1 MKLTISRAR
10 APKPAK
16 FTGRNIF
23 SVAALAL
30 AVSMSSLSIAQEGGE
45 IEEVL
50 VTGSLI
56 RGTATDAET
65 NVSVYDRSALDMQN
79 SPSIVEFTKNL
90 SFSSGVDGDS
100 NQFES
105 NGTEGLANVNL
116 RGLGP
121 ARTLVLINGQR
132 QAAVPVRLTAG
143 RFVDINS
150 IPAAAIER
158 IEVLKEGAAA
168 TYGSDAVGGVVNF
181 ITRSDFE
188 GFELQGNYS
197 SIADSDGDFRLGA
210 IFGTQI
216 GDFNWV
222 TSAGY
227 RERSQLQQRD
237 RDFGTQIDGRYFP
250 FDGYSTIG
258 NPGTL
263 YAFVDSN
270 PDGQGLGFDTIVGAG
285 ADPGCEDV
293 GGLAIAP
300 PPGTLVCAFQYTQF
314 DNFVENEEHYEI
326 FSELNGTL
334 ANGDSLHLEAMYA
347 DTSVPNWA
355 TSPSY
360 PPQRIIDPVQTVFPN
375 SPAWES
381 LGNAF
386 PEYFDNLPADPD
398 YIIVRGRV
406 NGVGAAGPRTAKRE
420 YQTYRFAGS
429 LNGALTDDV
438 DYSFNV
444 AYSRTEGGYNSR
456 DASIEKTKLAYLGYG
471 GEGCG
476 ATLNP
481 DETVSANGAV
491 AGEGN
496 CQFYNPFSTALQSG
510 YFGQFVNPNYDASVA
525 NSQALQDWIDDEW
538 AVRGEN
544 ELFTA
549 DIVFQQSVDNID
561 IAYGLQYRRN
571 DVSQDVE
578 DVANINVNP
587 CRVTGYLDCENRT
600 GLHSFLA
607 AGSPYDLDQ
616 TVYAAFGEAQL
627 TLGENLDVNLG
638 MRYENYGAGS
648 DTFDPKISLQYRLS
662 DALSVR
668 ASAQTTFRAPDP
680 NQLDPSAST
689 ALAYVAQTIAFKA
702 IDTTGNPDL
711 EPESVFT
718 YNLGLV
724 YSGERLN
731 ATVDYWYFDFENP
744 IITEAYTQL
753 VVAYA
758 AGGDAK
764 MAVQSQIICQSG
776 AADGSCTAGGI
787 ERINP
792 YIVNGP
798 RLQTDGI
805 DFFVG
810 YEMDTSMPFSVG
822 LEGSYTMSNKVSDYF
837 KGDVLVAAGEET
849 AGYYNFNNTARPIPK
864 IRARAYAS
872 LDVSA
877 DINLS
882 AYVNHSGSVDDRRD
896 NLPAGVSSVDAFTT
910 VDVHLNYAF
919 NDSLSVTLSAVNAGD
934 EEPPIAYGDLMYD
947 AYNHNPLGRIIKA
960 GFKYNF

>member
-1 MKLTISRAR
+1 MTKARKGLSRKGVFALS
-10 APKPAK
+10 AIAVAL
-16 FTGRNIF
+16 F
-23 SVAALAL
+23 S
-30 AVSMSSLSIAQEGGE
+30 AQSVYSQDSNEL
-45 IEEVL
+45 EEVL

-56 RGTATDAET
+56 KGTATDAET
-65 NVSVYDRSALDMQN
+65 NVSVYDRSTMDMQN
-79 SPSIVEFTKNL
+79 SPSLVEFTKNL

-105 NGTEGLANVNL
+105 NATEGLANVNL

-132 QAAVPVRLTAG
+132 QAAVSVRLAAG

-150 IPAAAIER
+150 IPGAAIER
-158 IEVLKEGAAA
+158 IEILKEGAAA

-188 GFELQGNYS
+188 GFELQGNYA
-197 SIADSDGDFRLGA
+197 SIADSDGDYSLGA

-227 RERSQLQQRD
+227 RERSQLKQRD
-237 RDFGTQIDGRYFP
+237 RDFGTQIDGRYLP
-250 FDGYSTIG
+250 FDGFSTVG

-263 YAFVDSN
+263 YAFLDTN
-270 PDGQGLGFDTIVGAG
+270 PDGQGLGLDTIVGASP
-285 ADPGCEDV
+285 DPGCTDV
-293 GGLAIAP
+293 GGVVFGGAC
-300 PPGTLVCAFQYTQF
+300 TFQYTQF
-314 DNFVENEEHYEI
+314 DNFVENEKHYEI
-326 FSELNGTL
+326 FSEINGTL
-334 ANGDSLHLEAMYA
+334 GNGSTLHLEAMYA
-347 DTSVPNWA
+347 DTDVPNWA
-355 TSPSY
+355 TSPAY
-360 PPQRIIDPVQTVFPN
+360 PPQRIIDPVQTVFPD
-375 SPAWES
+375 SPAWQS
-381 LGNAF
+381 LAAAF
-386 PEYFDNLPADPD
+386 PGYFDALPADPS

-406 NGVGAAGPRTAKRE
+406 NGVGASGPRTAPRE
-420 YQTYRFAGS
+420 HQTYRFAGS
-429 LNGALTDDV
+429 LSGAVNDEV
-438 DYSFNV
+438 DYTVNM
-444 AYSRTEGGYNSR
+444 AYSRTKGGYTSR

-491 AGEGN
+491 AGQGN
-496 CQFYNPFSTALQSG
+496 CQYFNPFSTAIESG

-538 AVRGEN
+538 DVRGKN

-549 DIVFQQSVDNID
+549 DVVFQQSFDGAD
-561 IAYGLQYRRN
+561 IAYGVQYRRN
-571 DVSQDVE
+571 DVSQGVD
-578 DVANINVNP
+578 DIANINVNP
-587 CRVTGYLDCENRT
+587 CRVTGYMDCENRT

-607 AGSPYDLDQ
+607 AGSPYSLDQ
-616 TVYAAFGEAQL
+616 TVYAAFAEASL
-627 TLGENLDVNLG
+627 SVGENLDANIG
-638 MRYENYGAGS
+638 IRYENYGSGS
-648 DTFDPKISLQYRLS
+648 DTVDPKVSLQYRFN
-662 DALSVR
+662 DAFSLR

-711 EPESVFT
+711 DPESVFT
-718 YNLGLV
+718 YNVGLV
-724 YSGERLN
+724 LSTDSFN
-731 ATVDYWYFDFENP
+731 ATLDYWYFDFDNP

-753 VVAYA
+753 AAAYA
-758 AGGDAK
+758 AGGDAQA
-764 MAVQSQIICQSG
+764 AVQSQITCQGGG
-776 AADGSCTAGGI
+776 AAGSCAASGI

-810 YEMDTSMPFSVG
+810 YEFDAGMPVSMGV
-822 LEGSYTMSNKVSDYF
+822 EGSYTLSNKVADYF
-837 KGDVLVAAGEET
+837 KGDVLIAAGEET

-864 IRARAYAS
+864 LRARAFATMGVTS
-872 LDVSA
+872 DMSVSA
-877 DINLS
+877 YL
-882 AYVNHSGSVDDRRD
+882 NHSGSVDDRRT
-896 NLPAGVSSVDAFTT
+896 NLPEGVNSVDAFTT
-910 VDVHLNYAF
+910 VDLHLNYDVNENLA
-919 NDSLSVTLSAVNAGD
+919 VTVSAINAGD

>member
-1 MKLTISRAR
+1 MKRIS
-10 APKPAK
+10 PACLGGK
-16 FTGRNIF
+16 VLPFAMGLLSINLILANT
-23 SVAALAL
+23 ALA
-30 AVSMSSLSIAQEGGE
+30 QNDNEQ
-45 IEEVL
+45 IEEV
-50 VTGSLI
+50 VITGSLI

-65 NVSVYDRSALDMQN
+65 NVSVYSRSMMDMQN
-79 SPSIVEFTKNL
+79 SPSLVEFTKNL

-105 NGTEGLANVNL
+105 NATEGLANVNL

-121 ARTLVLINGQR
+121 ARTLVLMNGQR

-210 IFGTQI
+210 IFGTQL
-216 GDFNWV
+216 GDFDWV

-227 RERSQLQQRD
+227 RERSQLRQRD
-237 RDFGTQIDGRYFP
+237 RDFATRLDGEYFP
-250 FDGYSTIG
+250 FDGFSTIG

-263 YAFVDSN
+263 YAFLDTN
-270 PDGQGLGFDTIVGAG
+270 PEGQGLGSDTIIGAG
-285 ADPGCEDV
+285 ADPGCADV
-293 GGLAIAP
+293 GGLAVAGI
-300 PPGTLVCAFQYTQF
+300 CAFQYTQF
-314 DNFVENEEHYEI
+314 DNFVENEEHFEV

-334 ANGDSLHLEAMYA
+334 GNGSTLHLEAMYA

-381 LGNAF
+381 LGAVF
-386 PEYFDNLPADPD
+386 PEYFENLPADPD

-406 NGVGAAGPRTAKRE
+406 NGVGATGPRTALRE

-429 LNGALTDDV
+429 LSGAISDDTDYTV
-438 DYSFNV
+438 NM

-456 DASIEKTKLAYLGYG
+456 DASIEKTRLAYLGYG

-481 DETVSANGAV
+481 DETVSPNGAV
-491 AGEGN
+491 AGQGG
-496 CQFYNPFSTALQSG
+496 CQYFNPFSTGIQSG
-510 YFGQFVNPNYDASVA
+510 YFGQYVNPNYDASVA

-538 AVRGEN
+538 EVRGEN

-549 DIVFQQSVDNID
+549 DVVFQQSFDTVDV
-561 IAYGLQYRRN
+561 AYGLQYRRN
-571 DVSQDVE
+571 DVSQVVGDLGNV
-578 DVANINVNP
+578 NVNP
-587 CRVTGYLDCENRT
+587 CRVSGYTGCTSRT

-607 AGSPYDLDQ
+607 ATSPYDLDQ

-638 MRYENYGAGS
+638 MRYENYGSGS
-648 DTFDPKISLQYRLS
+648 DTFDPKVALQYRLT
-662 DALSVR
+662 DALSLR

-689 ALAYVAQTIAFKA
+689 ALAYVSQAIAFKA
-702 IDTTGNPDL
+702 IDTTGSPDL

-724 YSGERLN
+724 YSGERLS
-731 ATVDYWYFDFENP
+731 ATIDYWYFDFENP

-753 VVAYA
+753 MAAYA

-764 MAVQSQIICQSG
+764 MAVQNQIICQSG
-776 AADGSCTAGGI
+776 VADGSCSAGGV

-792 YIVNGP
+792 FIINGP

-810 YEMDTSMPFSVG
+810 YDTDMGSMPLSLG
-822 LEGSYTMSNKVSDYF
+822 MEGSYTMSNKVSDYF
-837 KGDVLVAAGEET
+837 KGDTLVAAAEET
-849 AGYYNFNNTARPIPK
+849 AGYYNFNNTARPIPE

-872 LDVSA
+872 LDMTA
-877 DINLS
+877 DLNLS
-882 AYVNHSGSVDDRRD
+882 AYVNHSGSVDDRRT

-910 VDVHLNYAF
+910 IDVHLNYAF
-919 NDSLSVTLSAVNAGD
+919 SDDILLTLSAVNAAD
-934 EEPPIAYGDLMYD
+934 EEPPIAFGDLMYD

-960 GFKYNF
+960 GFKYAF

>member
-1 MKLTISRAR
+1 MTKARKGLSRNGVFALS
-10 APKPAK
+10 AIAVAL
-16 FTGRNIF
+16 F
-23 SVAALAL
+23 S
-30 AVSMSSLSIAQEGGE
+30 AQSVYSQDSNEL
-45 IEEVL
+45 EEVL

-56 RGTATDAET
+56 KGTATDAET
-65 NVSVYDRSALDMQN
+65 NVSVYDRSTMDMQN
-79 SPSIVEFTKNL
+79 SPSLVEFTKNL

-105 NGTEGLANVNL
+105 NATEGLANVNL

-132 QAAVPVRLTAG
+132 QAAVPVRLAAG

-150 IPAAAIER
+150 IPGAAIER
-158 IEVLKEGAAA
+158 IEILKEGAAA

-188 GFELQGNYS
+188 GFELQGNYA
-197 SIADSDGDFRLGA
+197 SIADSDGDYSLGA

-222 TSAGY
+222 ASAGY
-227 RERSQLQQRD
+227 RERSQLKQRD
-237 RDFGTQIDGRYFP
+237 RDFGTQLDGRYLP
-250 FDGYSTIG
+250 FDGFSTIG

-263 YAFVDSN
+263 YPFLDTN
-270 PDGQGLGFDTIVGAG
+270 PNGQGIGIDTIIGG
-285 ADPGCEDV
+285 GPDPGCTDV
-293 GGLAIAP
+293 GGVVAGGAC
-300 PPGTLVCAFQYTQF
+300 TFQYTQF
-314 DNFVENEEHYEI
+314 DNFVENEKHYEI
-326 FSELNGTL
+326 FSEINGTL
-334 ANGDSLHLEAMYA
+334 ANGSTLHLEAMYA
-347 DTSVPNWA
+347 DTDVPNWA

-360 PPQRIIDPVQTVFPN
+360 PPQRIIDPVQTVFPD
-375 SPAWES
+375 SPGWQS
-381 LGNAF
+381 LEATF
-386 PEYFDNLPADPD
+386 PEYFDSLPAYPD

-406 NGVGAAGPRTAKRE
+406 NGVGASGPRTATRE

-429 LNGALTDDV
+429 LSGAVNDEV
-438 DYSFNV
+438 DYTVNM
-444 AYSRTEGGYNSR
+444 AYSRSKGGYGSR

-491 AGEGN
+491 AGQGN
-496 CQFYNPFSTALQSG
+496 CQYYNPFSTAIESG

-538 AVRGEN
+538 DVRGKN

-549 DIVFQQSVDNID
+549 DVVFQQSFDGAD
-561 IAYGLQYRRN
+561 IAYGVQYRRN
-571 DVSQDVE
+571 DVSQGVD
-578 DVANINVNP
+578 DIANINVNP
-587 CRVTGYLDCENRT
+587 CRVTGYMDCENRT

-607 AGSPYDLDQ
+607 AGSPYSLDQ
-616 TVYAAFGEAQL
+616 TVYAAFAEASL
-627 TLGENLDVNLG
+627 SVGENLDANIGV
-638 MRYENYGAGS
+638 RYENYGSGS
-648 DTFDPKISLQYRLS
+648 DTVDPKVSLQYRFS
-662 DALSVR
+662 DAFSLR

-689 ALAYVAQTIAFKA
+689 ALQYVAQTIAFKA

-711 EPESVFT
+711 DPESVFT
-718 YNLGLV
+718 YNIGLV
-724 YSGERLN
+724 LSTDNFN
-731 ATVDYWYFDFENP
+731 ATVDYWYFDFDNP

-753 VVAYA
+753 AAAYA
-758 AGGDAK
+758 AVDADDTAANRALRE
-764 MAVQSQIICQSG
+764 AVQDQITCQGG
-776 AADGSCTAGGI
+776 AAAGSCAASGI

-810 YEMDTSMPFSVG
+810 YEFDAGMPVSIGV
-822 LEGSYTMSNKVSDYF
+822 EGSYTLSNKVGDYA
-837 KGDVLVAAGEET
+837 KGDVVIAASEET

-864 IRARAYAS
+864 LRARAFATMGVTS
-872 LDVSA
+872 DMSVSA
-877 DINLS
+877 FL
-882 AYVNHSGSVDDRRD
+882 NHSGSVDDRRG
-896 NLPAGVSSVDAFTT
+896 NLPEGVNSVDAFTT
-910 VDVHLNYAF
+910 VDLHVNYDVNENLA
-919 NDSLSVTLSAVNAGD
+919 VTVSAINAGD

>member
-1 MKLTISRAR
+1 MKQSN
-10 APKPAK
+10 KV
-16 FTGRNIF
+16 IF
-23 SVAALAL
+23 CMKALPL
-30 AVSMSSLSIAQEGGE
+30 AVSLLAVTNLMTSTSLAQEGE
-45 IEEVL
+45 IEEIV

-56 RGTATDAET
+56 KGTATDAET

-132 QAAVPVRLTAG
+132 QAAVPVRLAAG

-181 ITRSDFE
+181 ITRSNFE

-227 RERSQLQQRD
+227 RERSQLRQRD
-237 RDFGTQIDGRYFP
+237 RDFGTQIDGRYLP
-250 FDGYSTIG
+250 FDGFSTIG
-258 NPGTL
+258 NPGTFYFFDL
-263 YAFVDSN
+263 DS
-270 PDGQGLGFDTIVGAG
+270 GAPNGIIG
-285 ADPGCEDV
+285 AAPDPGCTDV
-293 GGLAIAP
+293 GGVVAGGAC
-300 PPGTLVCAFQYTQF
+300 TFQYTQF

-334 ANGDSLHLEAMYA
+334 ANGDTLHLEAMYA
-347 DTSVPNWA
+347 DTLVPNWA

-360 PPQRIIDPVQTVFPN
+360 PPQRIIDPVQSVFPN
-375 SPAWES
+375 SPAWQS
-381 LGNAF
+381 LDQTF
-386 PEYFDNLPADPD
+386 PGVIPETSDFLV
-398 YIIVRGRV
+398 VRGRV
-406 NGVGAAGPRTAKRE
+406 NGVGADGPRTAKRE

-429 LNGALTDDV
+429 LNGALSDDV
-438 DYSFNV
+438 DYTLSM

-481 DETVSANGAV
+481 DETVSANGAI
-491 AGEGN
+491 AGQGS
-496 CQFYNPFSTALQSG
+496 CQFFNPFSTAIQSG

-525 NSQALQDWIDDEW
+525 NSQELQDWIDDEW

-549 DIVFQQSVDNID
+549 DVVIQQSVENID

-571 DVSQDVE
+571 DVSQGVD

-587 CRVTGYLDCENRT
+587 CRVSGYLDCDNRT

-607 AGSPYDLDQ
+607 AGAPYDLDQ

-627 TLGENLDVNLG
+627 TFGENLDINLG
-638 MRYENYGAGS
+638 MRYENYGSGS
-648 DTFDPKISLQYRLS
+648 DTFDPKVSLQYRLN

-724 YSGERLN
+724 YTGERLN

-753 VVAYA
+753 VSAYA
-758 AGGDAK
+758 AGGDAQS
-764 MAVQSQIICQSG
+764 AVQSQIICQSG
-776 AADGSCTAGGI
+776 VADGSCAASGI

-810 YEMDTSMPFSVG
+810 YEMDTGMPFSVG
-822 LEGSYTMSNKVSDYF
+822 LEGSYTMSNKVADYF
-837 KGDVLVAAGEET
+837 KGDTLIAAGEET

-872 LDVSA
+872 LDISA
-877 DINLS
+877 DMNLS

-919 NDSLSVTLSAVNAGD
+919 NESLSVTLSAVNAGD

-947 AYNHNPLGRIIKA
+947 AYNHNPLGRILKA
-960 GFKYNF
+960 GFKYAF

>member
-1 MKLTISRAR
+1 MSVLISHEPLGRAR
-10 APKPAK
+10 KK
-16 FTGRNIF
+16 TGKSRCGL
-23 SVAALAL
+23 AALTL
-30 AVSMSSLSIAQEGGE
+30 AVALSNLAIAQEDGE
-45 IEEVL
+45 IEEVV

-56 RGTATDAET
+56 KGTATDAET

-216 GDFNWV
+216 GDFDWV

-227 RERSQLQQRD
+227 RERSQLRQRD
-237 RDFGTQIDGRYFP
+237 RDFGTQIDGRYLP
-250 FDGYSTIG
+250 FDGFSTIG

-263 YAFVDSN
+263 YAFLDTN
-270 PDGQGLGFDTIVGAG
+270 PAGQGLGVDTIIGA
-285 ADPGCEDV
+285 APDPGCTDV
-293 GGLAIAP
+293 GGVVAGGAC
-300 PPGTLVCAFQYTQF
+300 TFQYTQF

-326 FSELNGTL
+326 FSEINGTL
-334 ANGDSLHLEAMYA
+334 ANGNTLHLEAMYA
-347 DTSVPNWA
+347 DTLVPNWA

-360 PPQRIIDPVQTVFPN
+360 PPQRIIDPVQTVFPD
-375 SPAWES
+375 SPGWQS

-386 PEYFDNLPADPD
+386 PEYFDALPADPD

-406 NGVGAAGPRTAKRE
+406 NGVGATGPGTAKRE

-429 LNGALTDDV
+429 LSGAVSDDL
-438 DYSFNV
+438 DYAVNV

-491 AGEGN
+491 AGQGN
-496 CQFYNPFSTALQSG
+496 CQYFNPFSTAIQSG
-510 YFGQFVNPNYDASVA
+510 YFGQFANPNYDASVA

-549 DIVFQQSVDNID
+549 DVVFQQSVENID

-571 DVSQDVE
+571 DVSQNVD

-587 CRVTGYLDCENRT
+587 CRVSGYLDCENRT

-627 TLGENLDVNLG
+627 MLGENLDVNLG
-638 MRYENYGAGS
+638 MRYENYGSGS

-718 YNLGLV
+718 YNIGLV
-724 YSGERLN
+724 YSGEQLN
-731 ATVDYWYFDFENP
+731 ATIDYWYFDFENP

-753 VVAYA
+753 VAAYA

-764 MAVQSQIICQSG
+764 LAVQNQIICQSG
-776 AADGSCTAGGI
+776 VADGSCSAGGI

-798 RLQTDGI
+798 RLETDGI

-810 YEMDTSMPFSVG
+810 YDMEMGSMPLSLGV
-822 LEGSYTMSNKVSDYF
+822 EGSYTMSNKVSDYY
-837 KGDVLVAAGEET
+837 KGDTLVAAGEET
-849 AGYYNFNNTARPIPK
+849 AGYYNFNNTARPIPE

-872 LDVSA
+872 LDMTA
-877 DINLS
+877 DLNLS
-882 AYVNHSGSVDDRRD
+882 AYVNHSGSVDDRRT

-910 VDVHLNYAF
+910 IDVHLNYA
-919 NDSLSVTLSAVNAGD
+919 LSDDVLLTLSAVNAAD

-960 GFKYNF
+960 GFKYAF

>member
-1 MKLTISRAR
+1 MSVLISHEPLGRAR
-10 APKPAK
+10 KKAGKSRC
-16 FTGRNIF
+16 GL
-23 SVAALAL
+23 AALAL
-30 AVSMSSLSIAQEGGE
+30 AVSLSNLAIAQEDGE
-45 IEEVL
+45 IEEVV

-56 RGTATDAET
+56 KGTATDAET

-216 GDFNWV
+216 GDFDWV

-227 RERSQLQQRD
+227 RERSQLRQRD
-237 RDFGTQIDGRYFP
+237 RDFGTQIDGRYLP
-250 FDGYSTIG
+250 FDGFSTIG

-263 YAFVDSN
+263 YAFLDTN
-270 PDGQGLGFDTIVGAG
+270 PAGQGLGVDTIIGA
-285 ADPGCEDV
+285 APDPGCTDV
-293 GGLAIAP
+293 GGVVAGGAC
-300 PPGTLVCAFQYTQF
+300 TFQYTQF

-326 FSELNGTL
+326 FSEINGTL
-334 ANGDSLHLEAMYA
+334 ANGNTLHLEAMYA
-347 DTSVPNWA
+347 DTLVPNWA

-360 PPQRIIDPVQTVFPN
+360 PPQRIIDPVQTVFPD
-375 SPAWES
+375 SPGWQS

-386 PEYFDNLPADPD
+386 PEYFDALPADPD

-406 NGVGAAGPRTAKRE
+406 NGVGATGPRTAKRE

-429 LNGALTDDV
+429 LSGAVSDDL
-438 DYSFNV
+438 DYAVNV

-491 AGEGN
+491 AGQGN
-496 CQFYNPFSTALQSG
+496 CQYFNPFSTAIQSG
-510 YFGQFVNPNYDASVA
+510 YFGQFANPNYDASVA

-549 DIVFQQSVDNID
+549 DVVFQQSVENID

-571 DVSQDVE
+571 DVSQNVD

-587 CRVTGYLDCENRT
+587 CRVSGYLDCENRT

-627 TLGENLDVNLG
+627 MLGENLDVNLG
-638 MRYENYGAGS
+638 MRYENYGSGS

-718 YNLGLV
+718 YNIGLV
-724 YSGERLN
+724 YSGEQLN
-731 ATVDYWYFDFENP
+731 ATIDYWYFDFENP

-753 VVAYA
+753 VAAYA

-764 MAVQSQIICQSG
+764 LAVQNQIICQSG
-776 AADGSCTAGGI
+776 VADGSCSAGGI

-798 RLQTDGI
+798 RLETDGI

-810 YEMDTSMPFSVG
+810 YDMEMGSMPLSLGV
-822 LEGSYTMSNKVSDYF
+822 EGSYTMSNKVSDYY
-837 KGDVLVAAGEET
+837 KGDTLVAAGEET
-849 AGYYNFNNTARPIPK
+849 AGYYNFNNTARPIPE

-872 LDVSA
+872 LDMTA
-877 DINLS
+877 DLNLS
-882 AYVNHSGSVDDRRD
+882 AYVNHSGSVDDRRT

-910 VDVHLNYAF
+910 IDVHLNYA
-919 NDSLSVTLSAVNAGD
+919 LSDDVLLTLSAVNAAD

-960 GFKYNF
+960 GFKYAF

>member
-1 MKLTISRAR
+1 MSVLISHEPLGRAR
-10 APKPAK
+10 KK
-16 FTGRNIF
+16 TGKSRCGL
-23 SVAALAL
+23 AALTL
-30 AVSMSSLSIAQEGGE
+30 AVALSNLAIAQEDGE
-45 IEEVL
+45 IEEVV

-56 RGTATDAET
+56 KGTATDAET

-216 GDFNWV
+216 GDFDWV

-227 RERSQLQQRD
+227 RERSQLRQRD
-237 RDFGTQIDGRYFP
+237 RDFGTQIDGRYLP
-250 FDGYSTIG
+250 FDGFSTIG

-263 YAFVDSN
+263 YAFLDTN
-270 PDGQGLGFDTIVGAG
+270 PAGQGLGVDTIIGA
-285 ADPGCEDV
+285 APDPGCTDV
-293 GGLAIAP
+293 GGVVAGGAC
-300 PPGTLVCAFQYTQF
+300 TFQYTQF

-326 FSELNGTL
+326 FSEINGTL
-334 ANGDSLHLEAMYA
+334 ANGNTLHLEAMYA
-347 DTSVPNWA
+347 DTLVPNWA

-360 PPQRIIDPVQTVFPN
+360 PPQRIIDPVQTVFPD
-375 SPAWES
+375 SPGWQS

-386 PEYFDNLPADPD
+386 PEYFDALPADPD

-406 NGVGAAGPRTAKRE
+406 NGVGATGPRTAKRE

-429 LNGALTDDV
+429 LSGAVSDDL
-438 DYSFNV
+438 DYAVNV

-491 AGEGN
+491 AGQGN
-496 CQFYNPFSTALQSG
+496 CQYFNPFSTAIQSG
-510 YFGQFVNPNYDASVA
+510 YFGQFANPNYDASVA

-549 DIVFQQSVDNID
+549 DVVFQQSVENID

-571 DVSQDVE
+571 DVSQNVD

-587 CRVTGYLDCENRT
+587 CRVSGYLDCENRT

-627 TLGENLDVNLG
+627 MLGENLDVNLG
-638 MRYENYGAGS
+638 MRYENYGSGS

-718 YNLGLV
+718 YNIGLV
-724 YSGERLN
+724 YSGEQLN
-731 ATVDYWYFDFENP
+731 ATIDYWYFDFENP

-753 VVAYA
+753 VAAYA

-764 MAVQSQIICQSG
+764 LAVQNQIICQSG
-776 AADGSCTAGGI
+776 VADGSCSAGGI

-798 RLQTDGI
+798 RLETDGI

-810 YEMDTSMPFSVG
+810 YDTEMGSMPLSLGV
-822 LEGSYTMSNKVSDYF
+822 EGSYTMSNKVSDYY
-837 KGDVLVAAGEET
+837 KGDTLVAAGEET
-849 AGYYNFNNTARPIPK
+849 AGYYNFNNTARPIPE

-872 LDVSA
+872 LDMTA
-877 DINLS
+877 DLNLS
-882 AYVNHSGSVDDRRD
+882 AYVNHSGSVDDRRT

-910 VDVHLNYAF
+910 IDVHLNYA
-919 NDSLSVTLSAVNAGD
+919 LSDDVLLTLSAVNAAD

-960 GFKYNF
+960 GFKYAF

>member
-1 MKLTISRAR
+1 MTKARKGLSRKGVFALS
-10 APKPAK
+10 AIAVAL
-16 FTGRNIF
+16 F
-23 SVAALAL
+23 S
-30 AVSMSSLSIAQEGGE
+30 AQSVYSQDSNEL
-45 IEEVL
+45 EEVL

-56 RGTATDAET
+56 KGTATDAET
-65 NVSVYDRSALDMQN
+65 NVSVYDRSTMDMQN
-79 SPSIVEFTKNL
+79 SPSLVEFTKNL

-105 NGTEGLANVNL
+105 NATEGLANVNL

-132 QAAVPVRLTAG
+132 QAAVPVRLAAG

-150 IPAAAIER
+150 IPGAAIER
-158 IEVLKEGAAA
+158 IEILKEGAAA

-188 GFELQGNYS
+188 GFELQGNYA
-197 SIADSDGDFRLGA
+197 SIADSDGDYSLGA

-227 RERSQLQQRD
+227 RERSQLKQRD
-237 RDFGTQIDGRYFP
+237 RDFGTQIDGRYLP
-250 FDGYSTIG
+250 FDGFSTVG

-263 YAFVDSN
+263 YAFLDTN
-270 PDGQGLGFDTIVGAG
+270 PDGQGLGLDTIIGASP
-285 ADPGCEDV
+285 DPGCTDV
-293 GGLAIAP
+293 GGVVFGGAC
-300 PPGTLVCAFQYTQF
+300 TFQYTQF
-314 DNFVENEEHYEI
+314 DNFVENEKHYEI
-326 FSELNGTL
+326 FSEINGTL
-334 ANGDSLHLEAMYA
+334 GNGSTLHLEAMYA
-347 DTSVPNWA
+347 DTDVPNWA

-360 PPQRIIDPVQTVFPN
+360 PPQRIIDPVQTVFPD
-375 SPAWES
+375 SPAWQS
-381 LGNAF
+381 LAAAF
-386 PEYFDNLPADPD
+386 PGYFDALPADPS

-406 NGVGAAGPRTAKRE
+406 NGVGASGPRTAPRE

-429 LNGALTDDV
+429 LSGAVNDEV
-438 DYSFNV
+438 DYTVNM
-444 AYSRTEGGYNSR
+444 AYSRTKGGYTSR

-491 AGEGN
+491 AGQGN
-496 CQFYNPFSTALQSG
+496 CQYFNPFSTAIESG

-538 AVRGEN
+538 DVRGKN

-549 DIVFQQSVDNID
+549 DVVFQQSFDGAD

-571 DVSQDVE
+571 DVSQGVD
-578 DVANINVNP
+578 DIANINVNP
-587 CRVTGYLDCENRT
+587 CRVTGYMDCENRT

-607 AGSPYDLDQ
+607 AGSPYNLDQ
-616 TVYAAFGEAQL
+616 TVYAAFAEASL
-627 TLGENLDVNLG
+627 SVGENLDANLG
-638 MRYENYGAGS
+638 IRYENYGSGS
-648 DTFDPKISLQYRLS
+648 DTVDPKVSLQYRFN
-662 DALSVR
+662 DAFSLR

-689 ALAYVAQTIAFKA
+689 ALQYVAQTIAFKA

-711 EPESVFT
+711 DPESVFT
-718 YNLGLV
+718 YNVGLV
-724 YSGERLN
+724 LSTDSLN
-731 ATVDYWYFDFENP
+731 ATLDYWYFDFDNP

-753 VVAYA
+753 AAAYA
-758 AGGDAK
+758 SGGEAQA
-764 MAVQSQIICQSG
+764 AVQSQITCQGG
-776 AADGSCTAGGI
+776 AASGSCAASGI

-792 YIVNGP
+792 FIVNGP

-810 YEMDTSMPFSVG
+810 YEFDAGMPVSMGV
-822 LEGSYTMSNKVSDYF
+822 EGSYTLSNKVADYF
-837 KGDVLVAAGEET
+837 KGDVLIAAGEET

-864 IRARAYAS
+864 LRARAFATVGITS
-872 LDVSA
+872 DMSVSA
-877 DINLS
+877 YL
-882 AYVNHSGSVDDRRD
+882 NHSGSVDDRRT
-896 NLPAGVSSVDAFTT
+896 NLPEGVNSVDAFTT
-910 VDVHLNYAF
+910 VDLHVNYDLNENLA
-919 NDSLSVTLSAVNAGD
+919 VTVSAINAGD